1 MLFEGAKMEQVL
13 DKVSHGDWQATKVVV
28 LYQAIQI
35 RYSDDRSL
43 KMASKFIVL
52 LYFKCET
59 VEIKKTKIK
68 QHNFASW

>member
-1 MLFEGAKMEQVL
+1 MFEGAKTEQVL
-13 DKVSHGDWQATKVVV
+13 DKVSQGDWQATKVVV

-59 VEIKKTKIK
+59 VEIKKKIK
-68 QHNFASW
+68 QHNFALW